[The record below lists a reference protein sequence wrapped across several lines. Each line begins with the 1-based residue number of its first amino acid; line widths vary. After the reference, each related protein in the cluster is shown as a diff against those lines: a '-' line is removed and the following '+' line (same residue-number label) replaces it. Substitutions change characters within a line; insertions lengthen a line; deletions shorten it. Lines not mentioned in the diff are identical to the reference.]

1 MKAFVIVSAL
11 VAAASSQ
18 VLVGGYGRPAG
29 QSSHQSVSK
38 PYQGE
43 VRSTSQAKAFG
54 SPIASVASHDSVSNS
69 AQSGLATHLGQ
80 GARVGGYHAAPHAVA
95 VVAPRVHAPAYHAAP
110 VVHAAPAYHAPVV
123 AHAPAV
129 AYADEVSPYTYNY
142 AVADDYS
149 NSNFNAAE
157 SSDGTGNAEGS
168 YSVALPDGRIQ

>member
-80 GARVGGYHAAPHAVA
+80 GARVGGYHAAPHAVVA
-95 VVAPRVHAPAYHAAP
+95 HAAPVYHANVAPRVHAPAYHA
-110 VVHAAPAYHAPVV
+110 
-123 AHAPAV
+123 
-129 AYADEVSPYTYNY
+129 
-142 AVADDYS
+142 
-149 NSNFNAAE
+149 
-157 SSDGTGNAEGS
+157 
-168 YSVALPDGRIQ
+168 